1 MELFLLGLSLPMYL
15 LATAGL
21 IVYLM
26 AAHEAARRFAL
37 FALGGGFVLHLGAL
51 VARVVST
58 GSVAMNAF
66 HDQLSL
72 FAWLTVGMYL
82 ALQIRY
88 HLAVVGALVS
98 PLAFLLSFSAYIVH
112 AGAEALPHNLRSAWL
127 PAHVAAAFLG
137 YAVFAI
143 ACCVSII
150 YLLHEGQLKAKRRPG
165 AVRRWPSLETLDDL
179 NYRIVAWGFALFT
192 LGIVTGSLLSKAT
205 WGTFWSWEPK
215 QVLSVLAWL
224 LYALLLQTR
233 SIGWRGRRAA
243 HLTIAGFAV
252 LIISFLGFNLFFP
265 TRHGGTFG

>member
-1 MELFLLGLSLPMYL
+1 MELLLLGLCLPLYV

-26 AAHEAARRFAL
+26 VAHETARRFAL

-51 VARVVST
+51 IARILGT
-58 GSVAMNAF
+58 GSLAMNAF

-82 ALQIRY
+82 ALQFRY
-88 HLAVVGALVS
+88 HLTVVGALVS

-112 AGAEALPHNLRSAWL
+112 AGADALPHNLRSAWL

-137 YAVFAI
+137 YAIFAI
-143 ACCVSII
+143 AFCISVI
-150 YLLHEGQLKAKRRPG
+150 YLHHESQLKAKRRTG
-165 AVRRWPSLETLDDL
+165 AVWRLPSLETLDDL

-224 LYALLLQTR
+224 LYAVLLQTR

-243 HLTIAGFAV
+243 HLTIVGFAV
-252 LIISFLGFNLFFP
+252 LIISFLGFNLLFP
-265 TRHGGTFG
+265 TRHGGSFG

>member
-1 MELFLLGLSLPMYL
+1 MELYLLGLSLPLYL
-15 LATAGL
+15 LAATGL
-21 IVYLM
+21 VVYLM
-26 AAHEAARRFAL
+26 VAHEAARRFAL
-37 FALGGGFVLHLGAL
+37 AALGGGFVLHLCAL
-51 VARVVST
+51 ITRAMVT
-58 GSVAMNAF
+58 GSVAMSAF

-82 ALQIRY
+82 ALQVRY
-88 HLAVVGALVS
+88 HLTVVGALVT
-98 PLAFLLSFSAYIVH
+98 PLVFLLSFSAYIVQ
-112 AGAEALPHNLRSAWL
+112 AGAETLPPHLGSAWL

-137 YAVFAI
+137 YAIFAV
-143 ACCVSII
+143 AFCVSVI
-150 YLLHEGQLKAKRRPG
+150 YLHQESQLKAKRPTG
-165 AVRRWPSLETLDDL
+165 PARRLPSLETLDDL

-215 QVLSVLAWL
+215 QVLSVVAWL

-243 HLTIAGFAV
+243 RLTIVGFAV
-252 LIISFLGFNLFFP
+252 LIISFLGFNLLFP